1 MKLVSLVFTCAAI
14 ALLSIACTETTT
26 TTNAPSASRPAAP
39 AAASPTPT
47 APVDEMVAAG
57 AIYAQQC
64 ESCHGPTGEG
74 GPVKVDNKQIKVPS
88 LKANHAIKHTDDEL
102 IKIVTDGEEAMP
114 AFKGKL
120 KPEEITLM
128 VRFVRK
134 NFQAT
139 AAGTKAY

>member
-1 MKLVSLVFTCAAI
+1 MKLISLVLTCAAI

-26 TTNAPSASRPAAP
+26 TTNAPSAARPAAP
-39 AAASPTPT
+39 ASPTPT
-47 APVDEMVAAG
+47 APVDEMVAAR
-57 AIYAQQC
+57 AIYARDC
-64 ESCHGPTGEG
+64 EACHGPNGEG

-102 IKIVTDGEEAMP
+102 IKIITAGEEAMP
-114 AFKGKL
+114 AFKDKL

-134 NFQAT
+134 NFQAS
-139 AAGTKAY
+139 AGTKAY

>member
-1 MKLVSLVFTCAAI
+1 MKLLSLVLTCAAI

-26 TTNAPSASRPAAP
+26 TTNAPSASAPAAP
-39 AAASPTPT
+39 AAPSPAAS
-47 APVDEMVAAG
+47 VDEFVAAR
-57 AIYAQQC
+57 AIYAREC
-64 ESCHGPTGEG
+64 EACHGPNGEG

-102 IKIVTDGEEAMP
+102 VKIITAGEEAMP
-114 AFKGKL
+114 AFKDKL

-134 NFQAT
+134 NFQAS
-139 AAGTKAY
+139 AGTKAY